1 MKRGD
6 VVYLAKTEARC
17 APSGYCKRQST
28 CARYLVAPDQGR
40 PVVDYTLQSIGY
52 GVAVYCAGWMDASK
66 HRDPPPSQG
75 GPRVHEAPGWLK

>member
-6 VVYLAKTEARC
+6 VVYLAKTEAKC
-17 APSGYCKRQST
+17 NPSGYCTRKAN
-28 CARYLVAPDQGR
+28 CARYLVQSEQGR
-40 PVVDYTLQSIGY
+40 PVTDYSLHSITY
-52 GVAVYCAGWMDASK
+52 GSWCPGWMDASK